1 MSTISTAPAS
11 SEAFARN
18 SWTTRPAT
26 ALKRWWMAYLTWRLE
41 QTAIAQLEALSDREL
56 RDIGLTRSEIECSVK
71 RGRKTSA
78 SEQSIQKARL

>member
-1 MSTISTAPAS
+1 VS
-11 SEAFARN
+11 
-18 SWTTRPAT
+18 
-26 ALKRWWMAYLTWRLE
+26 WRLE

-78 SEQSIQKARL
+78 CTV